1 MSHSDQETIKAEFT
15 KLGESLAELPQEQR
29 PLAEAYL
36 KGVLAGLKA
45 IVGGGEQDG

>member
-1 MSHSDQETIKAEFT
+1 MSHSEQESIKSEFI
-15 KLGESLAELPQEQR
+15 KMGESLAEIPAEQR

-45 IVGGGEQDG
+45 IVGGDKVG

>member
-1 MSHSDQETIKAEFT
+1 MSHSDQESIKAEFT
-15 KLGESLAELPQEQR
+15 KLGESLAELPPEQR

-45 IVGGGEQDG
+45 IVGGGSNG